1 MEVTPSLEVTPKQG
15 RRGRYGIWYRK
26 QKFGAREMREGTE
39 NQEHIGKEV
48 ISVNFSK

>member
-15 RRGRYGIWYRK
+15 SRGRYEIWYMK
-26 QKFGAREMREGTE
+26 QKFGSREMREGTE

-48 ISVNFSK
+48 ISMNFPK